1 MQEMRNGEGGEHAQG
16 ESRQNP
22 PEGSR
27 CELCGCVGPKDRMG
41 FVSREFDAQDP
52 EFIKRTASLPE
63 RFRPRAG
70 RVRLAVWA
78 HKEDCH

>member
-1 MQEMRNGEGGEHAQG
+1 MQEVRNREGGEHTEREG
-16 ESRQNP
+16 RKGP

-41 FVSREFDAQDP
+41 FVSREFDADDP
-52 EFIKRTASLPE
+52 EFVKQTEGLPE

-78 HKEDCH
+78 HTGEC